1 MRRRRGRSY
10 ITSSANVVNV
20 ASSGMKREEKE
31 RERELDPITSHTLA
45 ERKGQGRKRREKKK
59 RKKKKKNN
67 NNNNEKGEKK
77 KEPCFA

>member
-1 MRRRRGRSY
+1 MRRKRGSY

-45 ERKGQGRKRREKKK
+45 ERKGQGRKRQEKKEERK
-59 RKKKKKNN
+59 RKRIKTSS
-67 NNNNEKGEKK
+67 
-77 KEPCFA
+77 